1 MFWFHTFKNWRKQFM
16 SFELNQNYSGFKLI
30 KKEEIA
36 ELKSLGLFFEHEGTG
51 AELLVLE
58 NDDDNKVF
66 SATFRTPPTN
76 DAGVAHILEHS
87 VLCGSKNFPV
97 KEPFV
102 ELMKGSLQTF
112 LNAMTFPD
120 KTMYPVASRNRK
132 DFFNLMNVYMDAVFY
147 PVISEDT
154 FKQEGWHYE
163 LTNPDDKI
171 IYKGV
176 VLNEMKGVFSDPES
190 CVDRQLAHSLFP
202 STTYGYE
209 SGGDPESI
217 PNLTYDDFKGFH
229 EKHYHP
235 SNSRIFLYGDGDTNE
250 YLSFLHEK
258 YLKNFDR
265 IEVDTSIKHQRSFRK
280 PKRKSFNYPVS
291 SHESVDKKT
300 YVLLGIKLDKA
311 VNYEHCLS
319 FSILSH
325 LLLGTSASPLRKALI
340 DSQLGSEI
348 IGGGFDDNRADT
360 LFAVGLKGTEAKHE
374 EKILEIIDTTLKSLV
389 KNGIEEDMIRSAVN
403 SVDFRLREANFGGF
417 AKGIVYN
424 IQALGSW
431 LYGKDPFSHLKFEK
445 MMRKIKKKS
454 VQGYFEE
461 LIDCYLIKNSHKS
474 ILIATPKP
482 GLGKKQEARE
492 RKKLKEIKNSLSAEE
507 IKSLIEET
515 GRLQKN
521 QLKADSPEALAVLPS
536 LEIKDVPDSI
546 EEYPLEIKGSNGK
559 TILFHD
565 LFTNHIA
572 YTQIGFNINTV
583 PQEMLQY
590 IPLLGSLILGMGTAQ
605 NTYTEISKRIGIH
618 TGGIR
623 SSHFSSATVQD
634 RQSILSYIFFNGKA
648 LIEKN
653 DDLFD
658 LYDEFFTEYSFSNH
672 KRLVEII
679 RSAKADMEDS
689 IVPSG
694 NHYVLAR
701 LQSYH
706 SRLGKFDELTD
717 GITYFRFLE
726 NLLDQVEKDPEEV
739 AAQFCKVAERVF
751 TKQNIFFNITCG
763 EKDYVKIEKRIN
775 GLYDL
780 LSNSEFEVEEWNFQ
794 TVPSNEGFLTASNV
808 QYVGK
813 GANLYEMGFKYSG
826 QFEALKG
833 LLRTGFLWDKVR
845 VHGGA
850 YGSSNSF
857 DFLTGDYG
865 LVSYRDPNLS
875 ETLGVYDE
883 ISDFLAQLDIHPEE
897 LKKIIIGCV
906 GKLDP
911 PLTPDRKGSASMIDY
926 LTGRTHEMKLQFR
939 RELLATQLEDLKK
952 YSELFQKIKDQG
964 KVCVLGNENKLKKE
978 KTIFSE
984 LVKIFN

>member
-1 MFWFHTFKNWRKQFM
+1 M
-16 SFELNQNYSGFKLI
+16 SFELNQSYSGFKLI

-51 AELLVLE
+51 AEVMVLE

-147 PVISEDT
+147 PAISEDT

-163 LTNPDDKI
+163 LTKPEDKI

-176 VLNEMKGVFSDPES
+176 VFNEMKGVFSDPES
-190 CVDRQLAHSLFP
+190 YIDRQLAHSLFP
-202 STTYGYE
+202 STAYGYE
-209 SGGDPESI
+209 SGGDPKSI
-217 PNLTYDDFKGFH
+217 PDLTYGDFKAFH
-229 EKHYHP
+229 ERHYHP
-235 SNSRIFLYGDGDTNE
+235 SNSRIFLYGDGDTLE
-250 YLSFLHEK
+250 YLTFLNEK
-258 YLKNFDR
+258 YLKDFDR
-265 IEVDTSIKHQRSFRK
+265 IEVNTAIQHQRSFRK
-280 PKRKSFNYPVS
+280 PKRKAFNYPVS
-291 SHESVDKKT
+291 SQESLDKKT
-300 YVLLGIKLDKA
+300 YVLMGIKLDKA
-311 VNYEHCLS
+311 VNHEHCLS

-340 DSQLGSEI
+340 DSELGSEV

-360 LFAVGLKGTEAKHE
+360 LFAVGLKGTEAEHE
-374 EKILEIIDTTLKSLV
+374 EKILGIIDSTLNDLV
-389 KNGIEEDMIRSAVN
+389 KNGIEEDMVRSAFN

-424 IQALGSW
+424 IQALSSW
-431 LYGKDPFSHLKFEK
+431 LYGNDPFSHLKFEK
-445 MMRKIKKKS
+445 VMRKIKNKS
-454 VQGYFEE
+454 SEGYFED
-461 LIDCYLIKNSHKS
+461 LISRYLIGNSHKS
-474 ILIATPKP
+474 VLIATPQA
-482 GLGKKQEARE
+482 GLGKKWEARE
-492 RKKLKEIKNSLSAEE
+492 RKILKEVKNGLSAEE
-507 IKSLIEET
+507 IKALIAET
-515 GRLQKN
+515 GRLQEK
-521 QLKADSPEALAVLPS
+521 QLQADSPEALAALPS
-536 LEIKDVPDSI
+536 LEIKDVPDTI
-546 EEYPLEIKGSNGK
+546 EKYPLEIKNADGK
-559 TILFHD
+559 NILFHD

-572 YTQIGFNINTV
+572 YTKIGFNINAV

-590 IPLLGSLILGMGTAQ
+590 VPLLGSLILGMGTKR
-605 NTYTEISKRIGIH
+605 NPYTEISKRIGIH

-634 RQSILSYIFFNGKA
+634 RQSIISYVFFNGKV
-648 LIEKN
+648 LVEKVG
-653 DDLFD
+653 DLFD
-658 LYDEFFTEYSFSNH
+658 LFDELLIEHSFGNS
-672 KRLVEII
+672 KRLMEIV
-679 RSAKADMEDS
+679 RSAKADMEDA

-694 NHYVLAR
+694 NHYVLSR

-717 GITYFRFLE
+717 GITYYRFLE
-726 NLLDQVEKDPEEV
+726 NLLEQVEKDPQKV
-739 AAQFCKVAERVF
+739 AGQFKKVAERIF
-751 TKQNIFFNITCG
+751 TKQNVLFNITCEG
-763 EKDYVKIEKRIN
+763 KDYAKVEKRVN
-775 GLYDL
+775 HLYDL
-780 LSNSEFEVEEWNFQ
+780 LPDAKFEAEEWEFK

-826 QFEALKG
+826 QFEVLKG
-833 LLRTGFLWDKVR
+833 LLRTGYLWDKVR

-875 ETLGVYDE
+875 ETLNVYDE
-883 ISDFLAQLDIHPEE
+883 IADFLEQLAIPPEE

-906 GKLDP
+906 GKMDP
-911 PLTPDRKGSASMIDY
+911 PMTPDRKGSASLLDH

-939 RELLATQLEDLKK
+939 RELLATEPEDLKN
-952 YSELFQKIKDQG
+952 YADLFQKIRDEG
-964 KVCVLGNENKLKKE
+964 SVCVLGNENKLKKE
-978 KTIFSE
+978 KAVFSE
-984 LVKIFN
+984 LVKVFN

>member
-1 MFWFHTFKNWRKQFM
+1 M
-16 SFELNQNYSGFKLI
+16 SFELNRSYSGFKLI

-51 AELLVLE
+51 AEVMVLE

-163 LTNPDDKI
+163 LTKPEDKI

-176 VLNEMKGVFSDPES
+176 VFNEMKGVFSDPES
-190 CVDRQLAHSLFP
+190 YIDRQLAHSLFP

-209 SGGDPESI
+209 SGGDPKNI
-217 PNLTYDDFKGFH
+217 PDLTYNEFKDFHKQ
-229 EKHYHP
+229 HYHP
-235 SNSRIFLYGDGDTNE
+235 SNSRIFLYGDGDTLE
-250 YLSFLHEK
+250 YLAFLNDK
-258 YLKNFDR
+258 YFKDFDR
-265 IEVDTSIKHQRSFRK
+265 IEVETSIKHQRSFRK
-280 PKRKSFNYPVS
+280 PKRKTFKYPVS
-291 SHESVDKKT
+291 SQESLDKKT
-300 YVLLGIKLDKA
+300 YVLMGIKLDKA
-311 VNYEHCLS
+311 INHEHCLG

-340 DSQLGSEI
+340 DSELGSEI

-360 LFAVGLKGTEAKHE
+360 LFAVGLKGTEAEHE
-374 EKILEIIDTTLKSLV
+374 EKILGIIENTLKDLAE
-389 KNGIEEDMIRSAVN
+389 NGIEEDMVRSAVN

-424 IQALGSW
+424 IQALSSW
-431 LYGKDPFSHLKFEK
+431 LYGKDPFSHLKYEK
-445 MMRKIKKKS
+445 VMRKIKKKT
-454 VQGYFEE
+454 GYFED
-461 LIDCYLIKNSHKS
+461 LIRCYLIENNHRS
-474 ILIATPKP
+474 ILVATPQA
-482 GLGKKQEARE
+482 GLGKKWEARE
-492 RKKLKEIKNSLSAEE
+492 RKILKQVKNGLSADE
-507 IKSLIEET
+507 IQELIKET
-515 GRLQKN
+515 HRLQEK
-521 QLKADSPEALAVLPS
+521 QLQPDSPEALAVLPS
-536 LEIKDVPDSI
+536 LEIKDVPETL
-546 EEYPLEIKGSNGK
+546 EEYPLEVKNSNGK

-572 YTQIGFNINTV
+572 YTQIGFNIHTV
-583 PQEMLQY
+583 PQELLQY
-590 IPLLGSLILGMGTAQ
+590 VPLMGALVMGMGTERHS
-605 NTYTEISKRIGIH
+605 YTEISKMIGIN

-623 SSHFSSATVQD
+623 TSHYSSATVQD

-648 LIEKN
+648 LVEKV

-658 LYDEFFTEYSFSNH
+658 LFDELLTEHSFSNS

-679 RSAKADMEDS
+679 RSAKSDMEDS

-694 NHYVLAR
+694 NHYVMSR

-717 GITYFRFLE
+717 GITYYRFLE
-726 NLLDQVEKDPEEV
+726 DLLRQVEEDPQKV
-739 AAQFCKVAERVF
+739 ARQFKKVAETIF
-751 TKQNIFFNITCG
+751 TQKNILFNITCE
-763 EKDYVKIEKRIN
+763 EKDYTKIEKRISS
-775 GLYDL
+775 LYDIL
-780 LSNSEFEVEEWNFQ
+780 ADSQHEAEEWNFQ
-794 TVPSNEGFLTASNV
+794 EVPCDEGFLTASNV

-833 LLRTGFLWDKVR
+833 LLRTGYLWDKVR

-875 ETLGVYDE
+875 ETLSIYDE
-883 ISDFLAQLDIHPEE
+883 IADFLEQIEIPLEE

-906 GKLDP
+906 GKMDP
-911 PLTPDRKGSASMIDY
+911 PMSPDRKGSASMIEY

-939 RELLATQLEDLKK
+939 RELLATKPEDLKN
-952 YSELFQKIKDQG
+952 YAQLFQKIRDEG
-964 KVCVLGNENKLKKE
+964 NICVLGNENKLKKE
-978 KTIFSE
+978 KTVFKE
-984 LVKIFN
+984 LVKVFN

>member
-1 MFWFHTFKNWRKQFM
+1 M
-16 SFELNQNYSGFKLI
+16 SFELNQSYSGFKLM

-36 ELKSLGLFFEHEGTG
+36 ELKSLGLFFEHEQTG
-51 AELLVLE
+51 AEVMVLE

-120 KTMYPVASRNRK
+120 KTVYPVASRNQK

-171 IYKGV
+171 VYKGV
-176 VLNEMKGVFSDPES
+176 VFNEMKGVFSDPES

-209 SGGDPESI
+209 SGGDPQSI
-217 PNLTYDDFKGFH
+217 PDLTYDDFKEFH
-229 EKHYHP
+229 KRHYHP
-235 SNSRIFLYGDGDTNE
+235 SNSRIFLYGDGDTLE
-250 YLSFLHEK
+250 YLEFLNEK
-258 YLKNFDR
+258 YLKDFDR

-291 SHESVDKKT
+291 SEESLEKKT
-300 YVLLGIKLDKA
+300 YILMGLKLDKA
-311 VNYEHCLS
+311 VNFEHCLS
-319 FSILSH
+319 FRILSY

-348 IGGGFDDNRADT
+348 IGGGFDDYRADT
-360 LFAVGLKGTEAKHE
+360 LFAVGLKGAEAENE
-374 EKILEIIDTTLKSLV
+374 ERILELIDSTLKDLV
-389 KNGIEEDMIRSAVN
+389 ENGIEEDMVRSAVN
-403 SVDFRLREANFGGF
+403 SMEFHLREASSEGS
-417 AKGIVYN
+417 AKGINYS
-424 IQALGSW
+424 IQVMGSW

-445 MMRKIKKKS
+445 VLRKIKKKS
-454 VQGYFEE
+454 SQGYFEG
-461 LIDCYLIKNSHKS
+461 LIKRYLIGNAHKS
-474 ILIATPKP
+474 ILVATPQAE
-482 GLGKKQEARE
+482 LGKKQEARE
-492 RKKLKEIKNSLSAEE
+492 RKKLREVKKSLSAEE
-507 IKSLIEET
+507 IKALIEET
-515 GRLQKN
+515 GRLQEN
-521 QLKADSPEALAVLPS
+521 QLKADSPEAIATLPS
-536 LEIKDVPDSI
+536 LEISDVPDTI
-546 EEYPLEIKGSNGK
+546 EKYPLEIKGSDEK

-572 YTQIGFNINTV
+572 YTKIGFNINTV
-583 PQEMLQY
+583 PQDMLQY
-590 IPLLGSLILGMGTAQ
+590 VPLIGSLILGMGTKH
-605 NTYTEISKRIGIH
+605 NSYTEISKKIGIH

-634 RQSILSYIFFNGKA
+634 RQSIISYVFFNGKA
-648 LIEKN
+648 LVEKV

-658 LYDEFFTEYSFSNH
+658 LFDELFAEHSFENK

-679 RSAKADMEDS
+679 RSSKADMEDA

-694 NHYVLAR
+694 NHYVLSR

-717 GITYFRFLE
+717 GITYYRFLE
-726 NLLDQVEKDPEEV
+726 NLLEQVETDPQKV
-739 AAQFCKVAERVF
+739 ADKFKKVAERLF
-751 TKQNIFFNITCG
+751 TKQNILFNITC
-763 EKDYVKIEKRIN
+763 EKKDYVKFEKRIN
-775 GLYDL
+775 HLYGLLPDARFDGEKW
-780 LSNSEFEVEEWNFQ
+780 EFK
-794 TVPSNEGFLTASNV
+794 TVSSNEGFLTASNV

-813 GANLYEMGFKYSG
+813 GANLYDMGFKYSG

-833 LLRTGFLWDKVR
+833 LLRTGYLWDKVR

-875 ETLGVYDE
+875 ETLNVYDE
-883 ISDFLAQLDIHPEE
+883 IADFLGQLEMPAEE

-906 GKLDP
+906 GKMDP
-911 PLTPDRKGSASMIDY
+911 PMTPDRKGSASMIDY

-939 RELLATQLEDLKK
+939 RELLATEPIDLKN
-952 YSELFQKIKDQG
+952 YADLFQKISDEG
-964 KVCVLGNENKLKKE
+964 KVCVLGNESKLKKE
-978 KTIFSE
+978 KAVFSE
-984 LVKIFN
+984 LVKVFN

>member
-1 MFWFHTFKNWRKQFM
+1 M
-16 SFELNQNYSGFKLI
+16 SFELNQIYNGFKLI
-30 KKEEIA
+30 KKEEIV
-36 ELKSLGLFFEHEGTG
+36 ELKSLGLFFEHVGTG
-51 AELLVLE
+51 AEVLVLE

-163 LTNPDDKI
+163 LTNPDDNI
-171 IYKGV
+171 VYKGV
-176 VLNEMKGVFSDPES
+176 VFNEMKGVFSDPES
-190 CVDRQLAHSLFP
+190 CVDRQMAHSLFP

-209 SGGDPESI
+209 SGGDPIRI
-217 PNLTYDDFKGFH
+217 PDLTYEDFKEFH
-229 EKHYHP
+229 RKHYHP

-250 YLSFLHEK
+250 YLSFLNEK
-258 YLKNFDR
+258 YFKDFDR
-265 IEVDTSIKHQRSFRK
+265 IEVDTDIKHQRSFRK
-280 PKRKSFNYPVS
+280 PKRKAFSYPVS
-291 SHESVDKKT
+291 SQESLDKKT
-300 YVLLGIKLDKA
+300 YVLMGIKLDKSI
-311 VNYEHCLS
+311 NYEHCLG

-340 DSQLGSEI
+340 DSQLGSEL
-348 IGGGFDDNRADT
+348 IGGGFDDNRAET
-360 LFAVGLKGTEAKHE
+360 LFAVGLKGTEAEHE
-374 EKILEIIDTTLKSLV
+374 EKILNIINSTLKDLV
-389 KNGIEEDMIRSAVN
+389 ENGIEEDMVRSAVN
-403 SVDFRLREANFGGF
+403 SIDFRLREANFGGF

-445 MMRKIKKKS
+445 VMRKIKKKS
-454 VQGYFEE
+454 SQGYFENLIKRY
-461 LIDCYLIKNSHKS
+461 LIDNPHKS
-474 ILIATPKP
+474 ILIATPQA
-482 GLGKKQEARE
+482 GLGKKQEAKE
-492 RKKLKEIKNSLSAEE
+492 RKKLKEIKKGLSAQE
-507 IKSLIEET
+507 IKDLIEET
-515 GRLQKN
+515 DRLQKH
-521 QLKADSPEALAVLPS
+521 QLSADSPEALASLPS
-536 LEIKDVPDSI
+536 LELKDVPETI
-546 EEYPLEIKGSNGK
+546 EQYPLEIKGSEDK

-583 PQEMLQY
+583 PQDMLQY
-590 IPLLGSLILGMGTAQ
+590 VPLMGSLILGMGTKK
-605 NTYTEISKRIGIH
+605 NSYTDISKKIGIH

-634 RQSILSYIFFNGKA
+634 RQSIISYIFFNGKA
-648 LIEKN
+648 LVEKIG
-653 DDLFD
+653 DLFD
-658 LYDEFFTEYSFSNH
+658 LFDELFTEFSFENH

-726 NLLDQVEKDPEEV
+726 TLLAKAEQNPEEV
-739 AAQFCKVAERVF
+739 AENFKEVAQRIF
-751 TKQNIFFNITCG
+751 TKQNVLFNVTCE
-763 EKDYVKIEKRIN
+763 EKDYKKIEKRVDQ
-775 GLYDL
+775 LHDL
-780 LSNSEFEVEEWNFQ
+780 LNDSEFEEQTWDFQ
-794 TVPSNEGFLTASNV
+794 AIPSNEGFLTASNV
-808 QYVGK
+808 QHVGK

-833 LLRTGFLWDKVR
+833 LLRTGYLWDKVR

-857 DFLTGDYG
+857 DFFTGDYG

-883 ISDFLAQLDIHPEE
+883 IAEFLGHLDIPSEE

-906 GKLDP
+906 GKMDP

-926 LTGRTHEMKLQFR
+926 LTGRTYEMKLQFR
-939 RELLATQLEDLKK
+939 RELLSTRLEDLKK
-952 YSELFQKIKDQG
+952 YAELFQRVRDEG
-964 KVCVLGNENKLKKE
+964 KVCVLGNESKLKKE
-978 KTIFSE
+978 KKVFSE
-984 LVKIFN
+984 LVQVFN

>member
-1 MFWFHTFKNWRKQFM
+1 MG
-16 SFELNQNYSGFKLI
+16 FEINKSYNGFKLT

-36 ELKSLGLFFEHEGTG
+36 ELKSLCLLFEHERTG
-51 AELLVLE
+51 AELMVLE
-58 NDDDNKVF
+58 NEDDNKVF

-147 PVISEDT
+147 PIISEDT

-163 LTNPDDKI
+163 LTKPEDKI
-171 IYKGV
+171 VYKGV
-176 VLNEMKGVFSDPES
+176 VFNEMKGVFSDPES
-190 CVDRQLAHSLFP
+190 WVDRQLAHSLFP

-209 SGGDPESI
+209 SGGDPKSI
-217 PNLTYDDFKGFH
+217 PDLTYEDFKGFH
-229 EKHYHP
+229 ERHYHP
-235 SNSRIFLYGDGDTNE
+235 SNSRLFLYGDGDTNE
-250 YLSFLHEK
+250 YLQFLNEK
-258 YLKNFDR
+258 YLKDFDR
-265 IEVDTSIKHQRSFRK
+265 IEVNTSIQHQRSFRK
-280 PKRKSFNYPVS
+280 PKRKSFSYPVS
-291 SHESVDKKT
+291 SQESLEKKT
-300 YVLLGIKLDKA
+300 YVLQGIKLDKA
-311 VNYEHCLS
+311 TNYEHCLG

-360 LFAVGLKGTEAKHE
+360 IFAVGLKGTEADHE
-374 EKILEIIDTTLKSLV
+374 EKILGIINSTLKDLV
-389 KNGIEEDMIRSAVN
+389 KNGIEEDMVRSAVN

-445 MMRKIKKKS
+445 VMSKIKKKS
-454 VQGYFEE
+454 SQGYFED
-461 LIDCYLIKNSHKS
+461 LISRYLIENNHKS
-474 ILIATPKP
+474 ILVATPHA
-482 GLGKKQEARE
+482 GLGKKIEARE
-492 RKKLKEIKNSLSAEE
+492 RKKLKEVKNELSAEE
-507 IKSLIEET
+507 IKALIEET
-515 GRLQKN
+515 ARLQEN
-521 QLKADSPEALAVLPS
+521 QLKGDSPEALAALPS

-546 EEYPLEIKGSNGK
+546 EKYPLEKKGSNGK

-572 YTQIGFNINTV
+572 YTQIGFNIHTV

-590 IPLLGSLILGMGTAQ
+590 VPLMGSLVLGMGTKR
-605 NTYTEISKRIGIH
+605 NSYTEISKKIGIN

-623 SSHFSSATVQD
+623 CSHYSSATVQD
-634 RQSILSYIFFNGKA
+634 RQSIISYVFFNGKA
-648 LIEKN
+648 LTEKVG
-653 DDLFD
+653 DLFE
-658 LYDEFFTEYSFSNH
+658 LFNELFSEYSFENS

-694 NHYVLAR
+694 NHYVQSR

-706 SRLGKFDELTD
+706 SRVGKFDELTD
-717 GITYFRFLE
+717 GITYYRFLE
-726 NLLDQVEKDPEEV
+726 GLLKQVEEDPQTV
-739 AAQFCKVAERVF
+739 ARQFQKVAERIF
-751 TKQNIFFNITCG
+751 TKQNILFNVTCE
-763 EKDYVKIEKRIN
+763 EKDYAKIEKRLN
-775 GLYDL
+775 SLYDL
-780 LSNSEFEVEEWNFQ
+780 LSDSKSEVEEWDFK
-794 TVPSNEGFLTASNV
+794 TVSKNEGFLTASNV
-808 QYVGK
+808 QHVGK

-826 QFEALKG
+826 QFEVLKG
-833 LLRTGFLWDKVR
+833 LLRTGYLWDKVR

-857 DFLTGDYG
+857 NFLTGDYG

-883 ISDFLAQLDIHPEE
+883 IADFLAQLDIPPEE

-906 GKLDP
+906 GKMDP
-911 PLTPDRKGSASMIDY
+911 PLTPDRKGSSSMIDY

-939 RELLATQLEDLKK
+939 RELLSTQLEDLKK
-952 YSELFQKIKDQG
+952 YSELFEKIRDEG
-964 KVCVLGNENKLKKE
+964 KVCVLGNESKLKKE
-978 KTIFSE
+978 KAVFSE
-984 LVKIFN
+984 LVQVFN